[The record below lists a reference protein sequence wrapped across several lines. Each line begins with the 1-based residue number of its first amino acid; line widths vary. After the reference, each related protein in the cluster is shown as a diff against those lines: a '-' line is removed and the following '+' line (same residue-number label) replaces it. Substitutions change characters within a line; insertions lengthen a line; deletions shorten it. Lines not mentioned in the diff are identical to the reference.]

1 MTFSDPL
8 NSQCFSTFH
17 NQISHT
23 RRHASK
29 FLRYFG
35 RMQNADHEKNKNES
49 LSNVPAQWK
58 TITRFNHTHTHTH
71 IIHARRT
78 RRNTILTS
86 KSGDKQIDK
95 PTNKNKSSENLF
107 AGRNRDNVSTHNKKQ
122 TANTNKIIRNRQQ
135 YNWTHCKSE
144 KSTMKKKLRA
154 EKVIEML

>member
-1 MTFSDPL
+1 MHQ
-8 NSQCFSTFH
+8 NSSGILAVCKMPTTKK
-17 NQISHT
+17 T
-23 RRHASK
+23 RTS
-29 FLRYFG
+29 RYLMCRRNG
-35 RMQNADHEKNKNES
+35 KQS
-49 LSNVPAQWK
+49 LDS
-58 TITRFNHTHTHTH
+58 IMHTHTH

-122 TANTNKIIRNRQQ
+122 AANTNKIIRNRQQ